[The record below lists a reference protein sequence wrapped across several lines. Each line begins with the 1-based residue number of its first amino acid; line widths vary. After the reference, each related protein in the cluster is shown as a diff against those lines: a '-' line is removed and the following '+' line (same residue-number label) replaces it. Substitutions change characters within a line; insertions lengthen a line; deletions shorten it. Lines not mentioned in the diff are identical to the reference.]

1 MEVFEENLL
10 VIHGNT
16 PCRELDILFTME
28 TPSAVKKN
36 GSSDPLGNLVSKLA
50 PRYHFTSRGSNE
62 FVELPPFENLDETGA
77 LICVTRFVSLA
88 KSFSSDAKV
97 CSIHR

>member
-1 MEVFEENLL
+1 MEAFEENLMS
-10 VIHGNT
+10 IHGNT
-16 PCRELDILFTME
+16 PCRELDILFTKE

-36 GSSDPLGNLVSKLA
+36 GSSNPLDNFLSKLA
-50 PRYHFTSRGSNE
+50 PRYHFTSRGSDE
-62 FVELPPFENLDETGA
+62 FIELPPFDNLDETGA

-97 CSIHR
+97 CTIHR